1 MHSLGE
7 INPRMESL
15 AMIHRLELELEL
27 LVDNTRNIPA
37 YI

>member
-7 INPRMESL
+7 IKPRMESL
-15 AMIHRLELELEL
+15 AMIHRLELEL